1 MAGLVFGE
9 VETVG
14 GERIFVHLSEGTEV
28 LADAAV
34 LRFVGEVEAVEET
47 DKVVPKQ
54 EVGTQQAMAREC
66 LKRAARNGKEK
77 VFELHGYVVAIRL
90 SKGSHGRYGC
100 PAGGQRA

>member
-54 EVGTQQAMAREC
+54 DVRTQEVMARER
-66 LKRAARNGKEK
+66 LKLAARNGKE
-77 VFELHGYVVAIRL
+77 
-90 SKGSHGRYGC
+90 
-100 PAGGQRA
+100 

>member
-14 GERIFVHLSEGTEV
+14 GERVFVHLSERTEV

-34 LRFVGEVEAVEET
+34 LRFVREVEAVEET

-54 EVGTQQAMAREC
+54 EVGTQQAMAREG
-66 LKRAARNGKEK
+66 LERAARNGKEK
-77 VFELHGYVVAIRL
+77 VFELHGLIYELRITI
-90 SKGSHGRYGC
+90 
-100 PAGGQRA
+100 

>member
-14 GERIFVHLSEGTEV
+14 GERVFVHLSERTEV

-34 LRFVGEVEAVEET
+34 LRFVREVEAVKET

-54 EVGTQQAMAREC
+54 DVRTQEVMARER

-77 VFELHGYVVAIRL
+77 VFELHGLIYELRITI
-90 SKGSHGRYGC
+90 
-100 PAGGQRA
+100 

>member
-14 GERIFVHLSEGTEV
+14 GERVFVHLSERTEV

-34 LRFVGEVEAVEET
+34 LRFVREVEAVEET

-54 EVGTQQAMAREC
+54 DVGAEQAMARER
-66 LKRAARNGKEK
+66 LKRAPRNRKEK
-77 VFELHGYVVAIRL
+77 VFELHGLIYELRITI
-90 SKGSHGRYGC
+90 
-100 PAGGQRA
+100 

>member
-1 MAGLVFGE
+1 MSVEFRNYFAGLVFGE

-14 GERIFVHLSEGTEV
+14 GERVFVHLSERTEV

-54 EVGTQQAMAREC
+54 EVGTQQAMAREG
-66 LKRAARNGKEK
+66 LERAARNGKEK
-77 VFELHGYVVAIRL
+77 VFELHGLIYELRITI
-90 SKGSHGRYGC
+90 
-100 PAGGQRA
+100 

>member
-14 GERIFVHLSEGTEV
+14 GERVFVHLSEGAEV

-34 LRFVGEVEAVEET
+34 LRFVREVEAVEET

-54 EVGTQQAMAREC
+54 DVGAEDAVAREG
-66 LKRAARNGKEK
+66 LERAARDGKE
-77 VFELHGYVVAIRL
+77 
-90 SKGSHGRYGC
+90 
-100 PAGGQRA
+100 

>member
-14 GERIFVHLSEGTEV
+14 GERVFVHLSEGTEV

-54 EVGTQQAMAREC
+54 DVRTQQAMARER
-66 LKRAARNGKEK
+66 LKRAARNRKEK
-77 VFELHGYVVAIRL
+77 VFELHGLIYELRITI
-90 SKGSHGRYGC
+90 
-100 PAGGQRA
+100 

>member
-14 GERIFVHLSEGTEV
+14 GERVFVHLSEGTEV

-34 LRFVGEVEAVEET
+34 LRFVREVEAVKET

-54 EVGTQQAMAREC
+54 DVRTQEVMAREG
-66 LKRAARNGKEK
+66 LKRAARDGKE
-77 VFELHGYVVAIRL
+77 
-90 SKGSHGRYGC
+90 
-100 PAGGQRA
+100 

>member
-9 VETVG
+9 AETVG
-14 GERIFVHLSEGTEV
+14 GERVFVHLSEGTEV

-34 LRFVGEVEAVEET
+34 LRFVREVETVEET

-54 EVGTQQAMAREC
+54 DVRTQEVMAREC

-77 VFELHGYVVAIRL
+77 VFELHGLIYELRITI
-90 SKGSHGRYGC
+90 
-100 PAGGQRA
+100 